1 MPQYEALS
9 TRDEVTGSSKLLEQ
23 LRTKLPR
30 VMREQLN
37 PDTLAQAYFLLAM
50 ISDDECVHELHTC
63 LQEQYQVS
71 PTEQSP
77 IEQAVALVAQ
87 LQKSPCNPNA
97 SFKYRLPSFLGEYPI
112 HSQEINRKIEQFNQ
126 LIEAYHANESDQ
138 ELEPAALD
146 EAYHAVLH
154 AIANHHMGCNPHSLW
169 QLLKAM
175 TPWSSAPIEE
185 FLETSSYLL
194 LPITNTEPTVLK
206 EPVSLP
212 KQPVVEI
219 NLPLSSNKSTNEKP
233 FSENFNY
240 KFNEAGLIESSDYL
254 LINGFAFKPGGHA
267 DALTKQ
273 APEFLPWKQ
282 WKGAIRRQL
291 SQQIEL
297 PLNDEFFD
305 WFQIVLQRLGVEF
318 MTLQASSYECYVSPF
333 LRQQTTLSTLNEDMI
348 LGILREQCNLG
359 ETFINDANL
368 LIISRYLMR
377 FLQTFQFNRGQALGI
392 GANWGGVVNE
402 SNEAGT
408 DAFRFNDSE
417 WASHFRHLSLHR
429 QGPAEAHMNATI
441 GARYELEAL
450 LSSFDYMTQ
459 LQPSEYGNTLYSA
472 LVDNLMAT
480 MFPEPHYFE
489 NSAYV
494 KYRRH
499 FVLKY
504 TDEGMPQVESFYQPD
519 SQGTYFKTKKGDL
532 KQTPMFRQAGS
543 LVVESFPRDIGSGEC
558 LQSLSVANPLWP
570 LQLQYAQASSSSI
583 RGHTVYN
590 PIGPDEFIPDTF
602 YGQII
607 RESEHVSV
615 PFIGVVPKNFDSHFK
630 QVELCASFVVRML
643 QSSRLMTYCP
653 TFKEYYFS
661 ILSRFLPSIECETP
675 SLPYRMNS
683 TIRHKWSGFDRIVH
697 DTERSAE
704 ACQEAYFS
712 LFKELVHS
720 LYSLTKDDVDLHYYF
735 VELTRSP
742 KAFSPHNRATCERLI
757 RELTTLKPLLT
768 NENRENHQQ
777 YEDTLIYLG
786 ELTRFFYPS
795 PSDETAKAVAE
806 QARIHISPL
815 LKKPAIKDYFAML
828 SQQAQANISPKVSP
842 GLMHD
847 ALKYQRPSPEVF
859 RDFYSRRH
867 EDNFSSG
874 FRGIDGEQIVTPS
887 TREVLLDK
895 LSKTVGA
902 VLPLI
907 RRNKSIFSLVTQPFS
922 QAYIQGNQAFHSKE
936 QYKVFWGALAG
947 IGGFFYGTLLGA
959 NYALTSLPR
968 AIYYGWLAPR
978 IEQRKANHVLAISS
992 AASNESSAHIK
1003 AMMNIRDHLLRLMA
1017 TSNDHTPSTEQL
1029 IALLLQQVK
1038 KIHPSLLS
1046 SKLTT
1051 EARYTEILQA
1061 TFPLDLN
1068 AWNEL
1073 CEPIIQAGDDKV
1085 LQAIL
1090 NQYPLQIDRVLIY
1103 ALYECLTASNS
1114 QQGVPA
1120 VIKAVVDKHK
1130 LKNPQDKALA
1140 ALVHY
1145 YTSNPEAK
1153 KRDIEQYRFH
1163 GTAVRKLKE
1172 QETQLRKIQTW
1183 INNALDL
1190 QWSLETLFSQFLK
1203 QYHVFLNKDTLE
1215 HIVSK
1220 LPNSIKAI
1228 VLELFS
1234 SPSDQEIKILN
1245 DYELEQPQKVFL
1257 LQCSRCYREITS
1269 QVVQQRIQE
1278 LADVTKQPD
1287 QMLSIKAQEHLKLT
1301 QFKQR
1306 EWQHRLLAMDA
1317 VAPIIEETKKQL
1329 ALSYHADLDELV
1341 RIYENCLNGIDSS
1354 KAFNLFYSQA
1364 TKILDACSIESPL
1377 RDWVNVTM
1385 NVFVNGLLDQ
1395 QQAWTNTK
1403 TINNPLSHSQ
1413 AVKQWLSNLMTHK
1426 NALRALLSQQME
1438 QAPSFDHAALRC
1450 QYILHAL
1457 ETSQARQEPIR
1468 GTGMQKLL
1476 RIICQN
1482 TNALTATGDQQAKQ
1496 VPISA
1501 LCKHSITMKRALE
1514 RVQEKVPDEGFVRA
1528 VDISWKGGFS

>member
-1 MPQYEALS
+1 MPQYQAS
-9 TRDEVTGSSKLLEQ
+9 GTPDESIVRSKLLEQ
-23 LRTKLPR
+23 LRAKLPCI
-30 VMREQLN
+30 MREQLTG
-37 PDTLAQAYFLLAM
+37 DTLAQAYFLLAM
-50 ISDDECVHELHTC
+50 LSDDECVHELHTC
-63 LQEQYQVS
+63 LQEQYPTS
-71 PTEQSP
+71 PVGQSP
-77 IEQAVALVAQ
+77 IEQALALVAQ
-87 LQKSPCNPNA
+87 LQKAACNPKA
-97 SFKYRLPSFLGEYPI
+97 AFKYRLPSFLGEYPI

-126 LIEAYHANESDQ
+126 LIEAYHIDELGQ

-146 EAYHAVLH
+146 EAYQALLH
-154 AIANHHMGCNPHSLW
+154 TIAHHHMGCNPHSLW

-185 FLETSSYLL
+185 FLETSPYLL
-194 LPITNTEPTVLK
+194 SPLTNLEEAVLK
-206 EPVSLP
+206 EQASLP
-212 KQPVVEI
+212 KQPVAEI
-219 NLPLSSNKSTNEKP
+219 HLPSSSNKSTNEKP

-305 WFQIVLQRLGVEF
+305 WLQIVLQRLGIEF
-318 MTLQASSYECYVSPF
+318 MALQESSDECYVSPF

-348 LGILREQCNLG
+348 LGILREQCERS
-359 ETFINDANL
+359 ETVIDSANL

-377 FLQTFQFNRGQALGI
+377 FLQAFQFNRGQALGI

-417 WASHFRHLSLHR
+417 WASHFRSLSLHR

-441 GARYELEAL
+441 GVHFELEAL
-450 LSSFDYMTQ
+450 LSSFEYMTQ

-499 FVLKY
+499 FVLKH
-504 TDEGMPQVESFYQPD
+504 TDEGMLQVDSFYQPD
-519 SQGTYFKTKKGDL
+519 SQGTYFKTKKGDF

-615 PFIGVVPKNFDSHFK
+615 PFIGVVPKNFDGHFK

-661 ILSRFLPSIECETP
+661 ILSRFLPSMECVTP
-675 SLPYRMNS
+675 ALPLKMNA
-683 TIRHKWSGFDRIVH
+683 TIRRKWSDFDRIVH

-704 ACQEAYFS
+704 VCQEAFFS

-720 LYSLTKDDVDLHYYF
+720 LYSLTKDDADLHYYF

-742 KAFSPHNRATCERLI
+742 NVFSPHNRANCERLI

-768 NENRENHQQ
+768 NENRANHRQ
-777 YEDTLIYLG
+777 YEATLHYLG
-786 ELTRFFYPS
+786 ELTAFFYPA

-806 QARIHISPL
+806 QARLHVSPL
-815 LKKPAIKDYFAML
+815 LRKPAIKNYFAML

-859 RDFYSRRH
+859 HDFYSRRH
-867 EDNFSSG
+867 AVNFSSG
-874 FRGIDGEQIVTPS
+874 FRGIDGEQIVMPS

-902 VLPLI
+902 ALALI
-907 RRNKSIFSLVTQPFS
+907 RRNKSIFSLITQPFS
-922 QAYIQGNQAFHSKE
+922 QAYIQGSQAFHRQE
-936 QYKVFWGALAG
+936 RYKVFWGLLAG
-947 IGGFFYGTLLGA
+947 IGGFFYGTVLGVY
-959 NYALTSLPR
+959 YALTSLPR
-968 AIYYGWLAPR
+968 AIYHGWFAPGV
-978 IEQRKANHVLAISS
+978 EQHKANHILAISS
-992 AASNESSAHIK
+992 AASNEPGAHIV

-1017 TSNDHTPSTEQL
+1017 TSNEHTPSTEQL

-1046 SKLTT
+1046 SKVIT
-1051 EARYTEILQA
+1051 EARYTEILQKA
-1061 TFPLDLN
+1061 FPLDLN

-1073 CEPIIQAGDDKV
+1073 FEPVIQAGEDKI
-1085 LQAIL
+1085 LQGIL

-1103 ALYECLTASNS
+1103 ALYESLTASNS
-1114 QQGVPA
+1114 QQGISA

-1130 LKNPQDKALA
+1130 LKNPQDNALS

-1145 YTSNPEAK
+1145 YASNPDAQI
-1153 KRDIEQYRFH
+1153 RDIEQYRFH

-1172 QETQLRKIQTW
+1172 QEKQVRKIQTW
-1183 INNALDL
+1183 INNALDM
-1190 QWSLETLFSQFLK
+1190 QWSLETLFSQFLE

-1234 SPSDQEIKILN
+1234 NPSDQEITLLN
-1245 DYELEQPQKVFL
+1245 DYELDRQQKVFL
-1257 LQCSRCYREITS
+1257 LRCSRCYREITS
-1269 QVVQQRIQE
+1269 QEVQQRIQY
-1278 LADVTKQPD
+1278 LADVSMPSE
-1287 QMLSIKAQEHLKLT
+1287 QMLSVKAQEHLKLI
-1301 QFKQR
+1301 QLKQR
-1306 EWQHRLLAMDA
+1306 EWQHRLLAIDA
-1317 VAPIIEETKKQL
+1317 IAPIIEETKRQL
-1329 ALSYHADLDELV
+1329 VVYHADLDELV
-1341 RIYENCLNGIDSS
+1341 RIYENCLNGTDRSQ
-1354 KAFNLFYSQA
+1354 AFNLFYSQA
-1364 TKILDACSIESPL
+1364 TKILEACSIESPL

-1385 NVFVNGLLDQ
+1385 NVFVNELLDQ
-1395 QQAWTNTK
+1395 QQTWTNVK
-1403 TINNPLSHSQ
+1403 IINNPLSNSL
-1413 AVKQWLSNLMTHK
+1413 AAKQWLGHLMTHN
-1426 NALRALLSQQME
+1426 NALRTLLSQQVE
-1438 QAPSFDHAALRC
+1438 QAPSLDHAALRC
-1450 QYILHAL
+1450 QSILHAL
-1457 ETSQARQEPIR
+1457 ETSQSRQEPIR

-1482 TNALTATGDQQAKQ
+1482 ANTLTTTGEQQAKH

-1501 LCKHSITMKRALE
+1501 LCKHSITMTRALE
-1514 RVQEKVPDEGFVRA
+1514 RIQDKVPEDDFVRA
-1528 VDISWKGGFS
+1528 VDINWKGFR

>member
-1 MPQYEALS
+1 MPQYQALS
-9 TRDEVTGSSKLLEQ
+9 TEDEAIGSSKLLEQ
-23 LRTKLPR
+23 LRAKLPR

-37 PDTLAQAYFLLAM
+37 PDTQAQAYFLLAM
-50 ISDDECVHELHTC
+50 LSDDECVHELHTC
-63 LQEQYQVS
+63 LQQQYQTP

-77 IEQAVALVAQ
+77 IEQALGLVAQ
-87 LQKSPCNPNA
+87 LQQFPCNPNA
-97 SFKYRLPSFLGEYPI
+97 VFKYRLPSFLSEYPI
-112 HSQEINRKIEQFNQ
+112 HSQEINRKIEQFNL
-126 LIEAYHANESDQ
+126 LIEAYHVNESDQ
-138 ELEPAALD
+138 ELDAAALD
-146 EAYHAVLH
+146 EAYQDILL

-175 TPWSSAPIEE
+175 TPWSSAPIDE

-194 LPITNTEPTVLK
+194 SPITNTASMVLK
-206 EPVSLP
+206 EQEPLP
-212 KQPVVEI
+212 KQPVAEI
-219 NLPLSSNKSTNEKP
+219 NRPLSSNKSTNEKP

-240 KFNEAGLIESSDYL
+240 KLNAAGLIESSDYL

-291 SQQIEL
+291 SQLVEL

-305 WFQIVLQRLGVEF
+305 WLQIVLQRLGVEF
-318 MTLQASSYECYVSPF
+318 MTLQASSSECYVSPF

-359 ETFINDANL
+359 ETFIDDANL

-408 DAFRFNDSE
+408 DAFRFKDSE
-417 WASHFRHLSLHR
+417 WAAHFRNLSLHR

-441 GARYELEAL
+441 GVRYEFEAL
-450 LSSFDYMTQ
+450 LSSFEYMTQ

-480 MFPEPHYFE
+480 LFPEPHYFE
-489 NSAYV
+489 NAAYA

-504 TDEGMPQVESFYQPD
+504 TDEGMPQVESFYQLD
-519 SQGTYFKTKKGDL
+519 SQGTYFKTKKGDF

-570 LQLQYAQASSSSI
+570 LQLQYAQASSSCI

-607 RESEHVSV
+607 RESDHVSV
-615 PFIGVVPKNFDSHFK
+615 PFIGVVPKNFDGHFK

-661 ILSRFLPSIECETP
+661 ILSRFLPSLESKTP
-675 SLPYRMNS
+675 ALPLNMNP
-683 TIRHKWSGFDRIVH
+683 TIRHKWSDFDHLVH
-697 DTERSAE
+697 DTGRSAG
-704 ACQEAYFS
+704 ACQDAFFS
-712 LFKELVHS
+712 LFKELIHS
-720 LYSLTKDDVDLHYYF
+720 LYSLTKDDADLHYYF

-742 KAFSPHNRATCERLI
+742 KMLSPHNRATCERLI

-777 YEDTLIYLG
+777 YEDTLLYLG
-786 ELTRFFYPS
+786 ELTRFFYPA
-795 PSDETAKAVAE
+795 PCDEMAKAVAE
-806 QARIHISPL
+806 QAQLHVSPL
-815 LKKPAIKDYFAML
+815 LKQAAIKDYFAML

-859 RDFYSRRH
+859 HDFYNRRH
-867 EDNFSSG
+867 GDNFASG

-887 TREVLLDK
+887 TRELLLDK

-902 VLPLI
+902 ALPLI

-922 QAYIQGNQAFHSKE
+922 EAYTQGRQSFHRHNK
-936 QYKVFWGALAG
+936 YKVLWGVLSG
-947 IGGFFYGTLLGA
+947 IGGFFYGTILGA
-959 NYALTSLPR
+959 SYALTSLPR
-968 AIYYGWLAPR
+968 AIYHGWFAPR
-978 IEQRKANHVLAISS
+978 VQRHKANHVLAISS
-992 AASNESSAHIK
+992 AASNEPGAHIE

-1017 TSNDHTPSTEQL
+1017 TSNDHMPSTEQL
-1029 IALLLQQVK
+1029 IALVLQYVN

-1051 EARYTEILQA
+1051 EARYTEILQT

-1073 CEPIIQAGDDKV
+1073 FEPVIQVGDDNV
-1085 LQAIL
+1085 LQDIL
-1090 NQYPLQIDRVLIY
+1090 KQYPLQIDRVLIY
-1103 ALYECLTASNS
+1103 ALYECLTASNN
-1114 QQGVPA
+1114 QQGVLP
-1120 VIKAVVDKHK
+1120 VIKAIIDKHK
-1130 LKNPQDKALA
+1130 LKNPQDKALT

-1145 YTSNPEAK
+1145 YVSNPEAK
-1153 KRDIEQYRFH
+1153 KRDIEQYRFN

-1172 QETQLRKIQTW
+1172 NEQQLRKIQTW
-1183 INNALDL
+1183 INNALDI
-1190 QWSLETLFSQFLK
+1190 QWSLETLFNRFLN
-1203 QYHVFLNKDTLE
+1203 QYHVFLNKDTME

-1234 SPSDQEIKILN
+1234 NPSEQEIKILN
-1245 DYELEQPQKVFL
+1245 DFELDRPQKAFL
-1257 LQCSRCYREITS
+1257 LHCSRCYREITS
-1269 QVVQQRIQE
+1269 QPEQQRIQD
-1278 LADVTKQPD
+1278 LADVSKQPE
-1287 QMLSIKAQEHLKLT
+1287 QMLSVKAQEHLKLT
-1301 QFKQR
+1301 QFKRR
-1306 EWQHRLLAMDA
+1306 ECLHRLVPMDA
-1317 VAPIIEETKKQL
+1317 VGGIIEETKKQL
-1329 ALSYHADLDELV
+1329 ASSYHADLDELV
-1341 RIYENCLNGIDSS
+1341 RIYDNCLNGVNRSQ
-1354 KAFNLFYSQA
+1354 AFNLFYSQA
-1364 TKILDACSIESPL
+1364 IKILASCPIESPL
-1377 RDWVNVTM
+1377 RDWVNVSM

-1395 QQAWTNTK
+1395 QACTNTK
-1403 TINNPLSHSQ
+1403 TINNPLSTSQ
-1413 AVKQWLSNLMTHK
+1413 AAKQWLIHLMTHN
-1426 NALRALLSQQME
+1426 NALRALLSQQVE

-1457 ETSQARQEPIR
+1457 ETSQTKQEHIR

-1482 TNALTATGDQQAKQ
+1482 TNTLTPTGEQQAKQ

-1501 LCKHSITMKRALE
+1501 LCKHSTTMTRALK
-1514 RVQEKVPDEGFVRA
+1514 RIQAKVPEEDFVRA
-1528 VDISWKGGFS
+1528 VDIKWKSV

>member
-1 MPQYEALS
+1 MPQYQALG
-9 TRDEVTGSSKLLEQ
+9 TPEDPIVGSKLLEQ
-23 LRTKLPR
+23 LRAKLPR
-30 VMREQLN
+30 IMREQLTG
-37 PDTLAQAYFLLAM
+37 DTLVQAYFLLAM
-50 ISDDECVHELHTC
+50 LSDDVCIHELHTC
-63 LQEQYQVS
+63 LQEQYPKS
-71 PTEQSP
+71 PTGQSP
-77 IEQAVALVAQ
+77 IEQALALVAQ
-87 LQKSPCNPNA
+87 LQSSACDPKA
-97 SFKYRLPSFLGEYPI
+97 VFKYRLPSFLGEYPI

-126 LIEAYHANESDQ
+126 LIEAYYANEAAQ
-138 ELEPAALD
+138 ELEPDALD
-146 EAYHAVLH
+146 EAYQAVLH
-154 AIANHHMGCNPHSLW
+154 AIEQHHMGCNPHSLW

-194 LPITNTEPTVLK
+194 SPISNVEPPVLK
-206 EPVSLP
+206 EPAPLS
-212 KQPVVEI
+212 KQPVAEI
-219 NLPLSSNKSTNEKP
+219 NLPLSSNKITNEKP

-291 SQQIEL
+291 SQHIDL

-305 WFQIVLQRLGVEF
+305 WLQSVLQRLGIEF
-318 MTLQASSYECYVSPF
+318 MALQESSDECYVSPF

-348 LGILREQCNLG
+348 LGILREQCERS
-359 ETFINDANL
+359 ETLIDSSNL
-368 LIISRYLMR
+368 LVISRYLMR
-377 FLQTFQFNRGQALGI
+377 FLQAFQCNRGQALGI

-402 SNEAGT
+402 SNESGT

-417 WASHFRHLSLHR
+417 WAAHFRSLSLHR

-441 GARYELEAL
+441 GARFELEAL
-450 LSSFDYMTQ
+450 LSSFEFMTQ
-459 LQPSEYGNTLYSA
+459 LQPSEYANTLYGG
-472 LVDNLMAT
+472 LVDNLMT
-480 MFPEPHYFE
+480 TLFPEPHYFE

-499 FVLKY
+499 FVLKH

-519 SQGTYFKTKKGDL
+519 SQGTYFKTKKGDF

-543 LVVESFPRDIGSGEC
+543 LVVESFPRDAGSGEC

-570 LQLQYAQASSSSI
+570 LQLQYAQAASSSI

-615 PFIGVVPKNFDSHFK
+615 PFIGVVPKNFDGHFK

-661 ILSRFLPSIECETP
+661 ILSRFLPSMECKTP
-675 SLPYRMNS
+675 ALPLKMNA
-683 TIRHKWSGFDRIVH
+683 TIRHKWNDFDRMVH
-697 DTERSAE
+697 DTERGAE
-704 ACQEAYFS
+704 ACEKAFFS
-712 LFKELVHS
+712 LFRELVHS
-720 LYSLTKDDVDLHYYF
+720 LYSLTKEDADLHYYF

-742 KAFSPHNRATCERLI
+742 KVFVPHNRATCERLI

-768 NENRENHQQ
+768 NENRANHQQ
-777 YEDTLIYLG
+777 YEATLHYLG
-786 ELTRFFYPS
+786 ELTGFYYPV
-795 PSDETAKAVAE
+795 PCDETAKAVAE
-806 QARIHISPL
+806 QARLHISPL

-867 EDNFSSG
+867 AVNFSSG

-887 TREVLLDK
+887 TREILLDK

-902 VLPLI
+902 ALPLI
-907 RRNKSIFSLVTQPFS
+907 RRNKTIFSLLTQPFA
-922 QAYIQGNQAFHSKE
+922 QAYIHGSKAFHRQE
-936 QYKVFWGALAG
+936 EYKVFWGILGG
-947 IGGFFYGTLLGA
+947 IGGFFYGAVLGA

-968 AIYYGWLAPR
+968 AIYHGWFAPKT
-978 IEQRKANHVLAISS
+978 EQRKANHVLAISS
-992 AASNESSAHIK
+992 AAGNEPGAHIE
-1003 AMMNIRDHLLRLMA
+1003 AMMNIRDHLLTLMA
-1017 TSNDHTPSTEQL
+1017 AANERTPSSEQL
-1029 IALLLQQVK
+1029 IALLLDSVK

-1046 SKLTT
+1046 SKLAT
-1051 EARYTEILQA
+1051 EARYTEVLKEA
-1061 TFPLDLN
+1061 FPLDLN

-1073 CEPIIQAGDDKV
+1073 FEPVIQVGEDRA

-1114 QQGVPA
+1114 LQGVSE
-1120 VIKAVVDKHK
+1120 VIKTVVDKHK
-1130 LKNPQDKALA
+1130 LKSPQDHALA

-1145 YTSNPEAK
+1145 YACNPEAQ
-1153 KRDIEQYRFH
+1153 KRDMTQYRFH
-1163 GTAVRKLKE
+1163 GTAIRKLKE
-1172 QETQLRKIQTW
+1172 QEKQLRKIQTW
-1183 INNALDL
+1183 INNALDM
-1190 QWSLETLFSQFLK
+1190 QWSLETLFSQYIK
-1203 QYHVFLNKDTLE
+1203 EYHVFLNKDTLE

-1228 VLELFS
+1228 VLELIS
-1234 SPSDQEIKILN
+1234 NPAEQAITLLN
-1245 DYELEQPQKVFL
+1245 DYELDRSQQAFL
-1257 LQCSRCYREITS
+1257 LQCSRCYREISS
-1269 QVVQQRIQE
+1269 QAVQQRIQD
-1278 LADVTKQPD
+1278 LADFTKQPEP
-1287 QMLSIKAQEHLKLT
+1287 MLSVKAQEHLKLT

-1306 EWQHRLLAMDA
+1306 EWQHRLLAMDG
-1317 VAPIIEETKKQL
+1317 VAPIVDETKQQL
-1329 ALSYHADLDELV
+1329 ALVYHADLDELV
-1341 RIYENCLNGIDSS
+1341 RTYEHCLNAADRSQ
-1354 KAFNLFYSQA
+1354 AFNLFYSQA
-1364 TKILDACSIESPL
+1364 LKMLNFCPIESPL
-1377 RDWVNVTM
+1377 RDWVNVSM
-1385 NVFVNGLLDQ
+1385 NVFVNELLDQ
-1395 QQAWTNTK
+1395 QQTTMH
-1403 TINNPLSHSQ
+1403 NPLSNSPAAQ
-1413 AVKQWLSNLMTHK
+1413 QWLGDLMTHK
-1426 NALRALLSQQME
+1426 NALRALLSQQVE
-1438 QAPSFDHAALRC
+1438 QASSFDHAALRC
-1450 QYILHAL
+1450 QSIL
-1457 ETSQARQEPIR
+1457 QAVEPLQPKREAIR

-1482 TNALTATGDQQAKQ
+1482 TNTLTATGDQKAKQ
-1496 VPISA
+1496 VAISA
-1501 LCKHSITMKRALE
+1501 LCKHSITMTRALE
-1514 RVQEKVPDEGFVRA
+1514 RIQEKVPEDNFVRA
-1528 VDISWKGGFS
+1528 VDISWKGLK